1 MSHSHLEASITLIL
15 HARRAQI
22 GKYATDNRATKAAT
36 LFSKLLDSKI
46 SESNASILDFS
57 DKKTLLHV
65 QQPCPLFTVPARIM
79 PYGNINCQK

>member
-1 MSHSHLEASITLIL
+1 MSHSYLEASITLVL

-46 SESNASILDFS
+46 SEPNASILDFS
-57 DKKTLLHV
+57 DKKL
-65 QQPCPLFTVPARIM
+65 
-79 PYGNINCQK
+79 